1 MSSTYEQINHAIARE
16 YEAMGDAEIIAPEAL
31 AFRVFE
37 SLASGDEDARIQYV
51 SVEHLK
57 QMARA
62 FLRRNNDPDSDESPA
77 YESGGDLFSG
87 TLQHR
92 YPVRGDGGQHVYKLR
107 YMLTEEERAMNVE
120 RLRKSAGA
128 RLKHADALEAEG
140 ASGIAAA

>member
-1 MSSTYEQINHAIARE
+1 MSSTHEQVNEAIAKE
-16 YEAMGDAEIIAPEAL
+16 YDELGDAEVISPEAL

-37 SLASGDEDARIQYV
+37 HFATGSEDARIQYV
-51 SVEHLK
+51 SHEHLK

-62 FLRRNNDPDSDESPA
+62 FLRRNSDPDSDESEA
-77 YESGGDLFSG
+77 YENGGDLFSG

-107 YMLTEEERAMNVE
+107 HLLTAEERAMNVE

-140 ASGIAAA
+140 ATGIAAE